1 MQTPRPPRKKP
12 TAAKTSAGRAATSRQ
27 GTKPAASSGAAR
39 PARPVAG
46 KPSPAK
52 PAPAKPVS
60 VKPSPAKA
68 SAARPVSAKPSPA
81 RRTAKPGVVRVKL
94 KESLAFDAAHGEGK
108 RFYQLETLANA
119 IEGGINRGDSWL
131 AAVFR
136 ESLMGSRPDS
146 MNLELQWENTYA
158 LAFRIGA
165 TTTRG
170 QSANLLLVCA
180 KNHQEHNE
188 RLRGEITVLNQ
199 LAPRCPAGVLPIR
212 AEGTFYLPQKHGGKG
227 RQVLACVRAWP
238 GKCLPAECTPKGQ
251 YVLVGPERKLLSRA
265 ESEDYGFA
273 LALLLLQAFDALTR
287 TGPSLNS
294 LHEGDILCRQFRT
307 SLAPSL
313 MHCPRLTRYRS
324 IQAYVKGLL
333 LWEPRPGSGVYPM
346 QLISAHSFVRALRQG
361 LGDDLAP
368 EAIRRLSAAGG
379 EVSLPESTVAALREA
394 MEQPEPQE
402 PGPAPRR
409 RRGGAA

>member
-60 VKPSPAKA
+60 VQPSPAKA

-180 KNHQEHNE
+180 KNHQEHTE

-227 RQVLACVRAWP
+227 R
-238 GKCLPAECTPKGQ
+238 
-251 YVLVGPERKLLSRA
+251 LLSRA